1 MAAARLL
8 SVLLLGGAC
17 RAAFAQDAAPG
28 AAPGAAPSPAPGGLD
43 IGGSLLSD
51 ASVLQT
57 VVESPAGATPG
68 GFSQLTLNVVNRNRQ
83 AAKVEGTG
91 ILSLW
96 YGAYAGTAAAQAAA
110 TGLFATPP
118 GPGGAVATLEVRKLY
133 LAIFTPVVDI
143 SMGRQIITF
152 GVGTLFSPID
162 AFSVPLLS
170 DLNYVRTGS
179 DVVRLDAPFND
190 VSGIEAV
197 STVSTSFDSLSSALK
212 LYTNV
217 VGVDVAAVGIYR
229 GARKEALAGVSFKG
243 DLEVGLYGEAVEHFV
258 YTPQQAYFEGM
269 LGADYS
275 IEKTWFFTL
284 EYSYNGNAVT
294 PGSAAPTDA
303 VGSLF
308 QNQHYLYAMIRW
320 QFAELAGISA
330 SVIWDISASVLLPTL
345 EVTYNI
351 AQNANLIMYGR
362 YFGGDIRSGAP
373 WPGPDFQWGVE
384 AQVSF

>member
-1 MAAARLL
+1 MRAAVRLL
-8 SVLLLGGAC
+8 AVLLLAGAG
-17 RAAFAQDAAPG
+17 RAAFAQDGAPAAG
-28 AAPGAAPSPAPGGLD
+28 QGGLD

-57 VVESPAGATPG
+57 VVESPAGAAPG
-68 GFSQLTLNVVNRNRQ
+68 GFSQLALNVVNRNRQ
-83 AAKVEGTG
+83 SAKVEGTA
-91 ILSLW
+91 IFSLW

-110 TGLFATPP
+110 AGLFASPP

-143 SMGRQIITF
+143 SMGRQIINF

-190 VSGIEAV
+190 VSGVEAV
-197 STVSTSFDSLSSALK
+197 STVSGSFDSLSSALK

-217 VGVDVAAVGIYR
+217 LDVDLAAVGIYR
-229 GARKEALAGVSFKG
+229 GARKEALAGLSFKG

-258 YTPQQAYFEGM
+258 YSPQQTYFEGM

-284 EYSYNGNAVT
+284 EYSSHGNPLP
-294 PGSAAPTDA
+294 PGSAAPADA
-303 VGSLF
+303 STSLF
-308 QNQHYLYAMIRW
+308 LNQHYLYAMIRW
-320 QFAELAGISA
+320 QFTELAGISA
-330 SVIWDISASVLLPTL
+330 SLIWDISASVLLPTIQ
-345 EVTYNI
+345 VTYNI
-351 AQNANLIMYGR
+351 AQNANVMMYGR

>member
-1 MAAARLL
+1 MRAAVRLL
-8 SVLLLGGAC
+8 AVLLLAGAG
-17 RAAFAQDAAPG
+17 RAAFAQDGAPAAG
-28 AAPGAAPSPAPGGLD
+28 QGGLD

-57 VVESPAGATPG
+57 VVESPAGAAPG
-68 GFSQLTLNVVNRNRQ
+68 GFSQLALNVVNRNRQ
-83 AAKVEGTG
+83 SAKVEGTA
-91 ILSLW
+91 IFSLW

-110 TGLFATPP
+110 AGLFASPP

-143 SMGRQIITF
+143 SMGRQIINF

-190 VSGIEAV
+190 VSGVEAV
-197 STVSTSFDSLSSALK
+197 STVSGSFDSLTSALK

-217 VGVDVAAVGIYR
+217 LDVDLAAVGIYR
-229 GARKEALAGVSFKG
+229 GARKEALAGLSFKG

-258 YTPQQAYFEGM
+258 YSPQQTYFEGM

-284 EYSYNGNAVT
+284 EYSSHGNPLP
-294 PGSAAPTDA
+294 PGSAAPADA
-303 VGSLF
+303 STSLF
-308 QNQHYLYAMIRW
+308 LNQHYLYAMIRW
-320 QFAELAGISA
+320 QFTELAGISA
-330 SVIWDISASVLLPTL
+330 SLILDISASVLLPTIQ
-345 EVTYNI
+345 VTYNI
-351 AQNANLIMYGR
+351 AQNANVMMYGR

>member
-1 MAAARLL
+1 MRAAVRLL
-8 SVLLLGGAC
+8 AVLLLAGAG
-17 RAAFAQDAAPG
+17 RAAFAQDGAPAAG
-28 AAPGAAPSPAPGGLD
+28 QGGLD

-57 VVESPAGATPG
+57 VVESPAGAAPG
-68 GFSQLTLNVVNRNRQ
+68 GFSQLALNVVNRNRQ
-83 AAKVEGTG
+83 SAKVEGTA
-91 ILSLW
+91 IFSLW

-110 TGLFATPP
+110 AGLFASPP

-143 SMGRQIITF
+143 SMGRQIINF

-170 DLNYVRTGS
+170 DLNSVRTGS
-179 DVVRLDAPFND
+179 DVGLLDAPFND
-190 VSGIEAV
+190 VSCVEAV
-197 STVSTSFDSLSSALK
+197 STVSGSFDSLSSALK

-217 VGVDVAAVGIYR
+217 LDVDLAAVGIYR
-229 GARKEALAGVSFKG
+229 GARKEALAGLSFKG

-258 YTPQQAYFEGM
+258 YSPQQTYFEGM

-284 EYSYNGNAVT
+284 EYSSHGNPLP
-294 PGSAAPTDA
+294 PGSAAPADA
-303 VGSLF
+303 STSLF
-308 QNQHYLYAMIRW
+308 LNQHYLYAMIRW
-320 QFAELAGISA
+320 QFTELAGISA
-330 SVIWDISASVLLPTL
+330 SLIWDISASVLLPTIQ
-345 EVTYNI
+345 VTYNI
-351 AQNANLIMYGR
+351 AQNANVMMYGR

>member
-1 MAAARLL
+1 MRAAVRLL
-8 SVLLLGGAC
+8 AVLLLAGAG
-17 RAAFAQDAAPG
+17 RAAFAQDGAPAAG
-28 AAPGAAPSPAPGGLD
+28 QGGLD

-57 VVESPAGATPG
+57 VVESPAGAAPG
-68 GFSQLTLNVVNRNRQ
+68 GFTQLALNVVNRNRQ
-83 AAKVEGTG
+83 SAKVEGAA
-91 ILSLW
+91 IFSLW

-110 TGLFATPP
+110 AGLLASPP

-143 SMGRQIITF
+143 SMGRQIINF

-190 VSGIEAV
+190 VSGVEAV
-197 STVSTSFDSLSSALK
+197 STVSGSFDSLSSALK

-217 VGVDVAAVGIYR
+217 LDVDLAAVGIYR
-229 GARKEALAGVSFKG
+229 GARKEALAGLSFKG

-258 YTPQQAYFEGM
+258 YSPQQTYFEGM

-284 EYSYNGNAVT
+284 EYSSHGNPLP
-294 PGSAAPTDA
+294 PGSAAPADA
-303 VGSLF
+303 STSLF
-308 QNQHYLYAMIRW
+308 LNQHYLYAMIRW
-320 QFAELAGISA
+320 QFTELAGISA
-330 SVIWDISASVLLPTL
+330 SLIWDISASVLLPTIQ
-345 EVTYNI
+345 VTYNI
-351 AQNANLIMYGR
+351 AQNANVMMYGR